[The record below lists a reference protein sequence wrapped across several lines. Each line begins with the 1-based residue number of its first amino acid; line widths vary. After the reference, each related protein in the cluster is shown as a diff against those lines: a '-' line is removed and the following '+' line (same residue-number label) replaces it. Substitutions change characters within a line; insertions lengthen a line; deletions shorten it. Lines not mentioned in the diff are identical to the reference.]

1 MGNYTVVQRP
11 SMLVVGIECRTSNA
25 PEAGP
30 HDIPQHWGKF
40 YSENIIN

>member
-30 HDIPQHWGKF
+30 HDIP
-40 YSENIIN
+40 